1 MEEKNNRDSIYKK
14 YYEKL
19 NEALN
24 IEDALNSYNKYQQEK
39 NKNQM
44 IQPPFSKVSS
54 ISNNNDFENQ
64 KIFLYQILT
73 KKKIKN

>member
-44 IQPPFSKVSS
+44 IQM
-54 ISNNNDFENQ
+54 
-64 KIFLYQILT
+64 
-73 KKKIKN
+73 KKMI